1 MLLVVQEASGSHSEG
16 MPWLACCALN
26 FLLPPDLLPGIIIS
40 LGPSSLLP
48 LLWGSGAQRPHQ
60 LFCLYS
66 YISLSN
72 PTSTCWIPT
81 LCRPWM
87 VGKGE
92 THHERYSPGCRFFS
106 IQFSSVSQS
115 SPTLCDPMDCS
126 TPGLPVHH
134 QLPEFTQTHVH

>member
-1 MLLVVQEASGSHSEG
+1 MVQAASGSHSEG
-16 MPWLACCALN
+16 MPWLACCALD

-40 LGPSSLLP
+40 LGSSSLLP
-48 LLWGSGAQRPHQ
+48 LLWGSGAQRSHQ

-72 PTSTCWIPT
+72 PTCWIPT

-126 TPGLPVHH
+126 MPGLPVHH
-134 QLPEFTQTHVH
+134 HLSEFTQTHVH